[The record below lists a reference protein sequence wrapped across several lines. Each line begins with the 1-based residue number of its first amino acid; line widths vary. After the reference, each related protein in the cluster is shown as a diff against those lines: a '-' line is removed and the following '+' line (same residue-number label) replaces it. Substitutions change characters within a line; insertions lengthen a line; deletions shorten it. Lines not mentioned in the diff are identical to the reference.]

1 MELYIHIPF
10 CVRKCLYCDFLS
22 FPCMAG
28 EKTDYLEALHQEILC
43 CGRGREDGLV
53 TSVFVGGG
61 TPSLLT
67 GDEME
72 RLFGTLR
79 QQFVFAEDAEI
90 TMEANPGT
98 LTEENLGGYRRAGI
112 NRLSIGCQS
121 VHDEELEKL
130 GRIHRFADFCES
142 FSLARKAGF
151 TNINVDLMAALP
163 GQDLSSWE
171 DCLNRILDFAPEHI
185 SAYSLIIEEGTPYY
199 EQEDILQLPDEDTE
213 RRMYERTRESL
224 RKNGYEQ
231 YEISN
236 YARPGYACRHNIGY
250 WDQTPYLGLGLGA
263 SSYMDEIRFKNTSDM
278 KDYLCQAKA
287 GVFRREEEEIL
298 TLKNRMEECM
308 FLGLRMT
315 KGVGFAEF
323 QEKFGVSMMSVY
335 GKTIEHFVREKLLTI
350 RENRVCLTEK
360 GMDLANTV
368 MAEFLL

>member
-22 FPCMAG
+22 FPCVAG
-28 EKTDYLEALHQEILC
+28 EKTAYLEALHQEILC
-43 CGRGREDGLV
+43 CGRGRKDGLV

-98 LTEENLGGYRRAGI
+98 LAEKNLEGYRNAGI

-130 GRIHRFADFCES
+130 GRIHRFVNFCES

-151 TNINVDLMAALP
+151 TNINVDLMSALP

-185 SAYSLIIEEGTPYY
+185 SAYSLIIEEGTPFY
-199 EQEDILQLPDEDTE
+199 EQEDMLQLPDEDTE
-213 RRMYERTRESL
+213 RLMYERTREIL
-224 RKNGYEQ
+224 RENGYEQ

-278 KDYLCQAKA
+278 KDYLHQAKT

-298 TLKNRMEECM
+298 TPENRMEECM